1 MKCSYICPFWTAE
14 SVGINNAFKTKE
26 LCKQKYC
33 TSNFD
38 CLDLKNGKSK
48 ITMLL

>member
-1 MKCSYICPFWTAE
+1 MKYIYICPFWTAE

-26 LCKQKYC
+26 LCMQKYS

-38 CLDLKNGKSK
+38 CLDLKIGKSK
-48 ITMLL
+48 IIMLL